1 MASGKPVKNTKIN
14 FTLLFNQVQNTRWV
28 IQKNTKSNG
37 QKNNGF
43 RRAQHDT
50 VAANRKGLP
59 PIPDVV

>member
-1 MASGKPVKNTKIN
+1 VENQSKILKLI
-14 FTLLFNQVQNTRWV
+14 LLYFINQVQNTRWV

>member
-1 MASGKPVKNTKIN
+1 MASGIPVKNTKIN
-14 FTLLFNQVQNTRWV
+14 FTLLYQVHNTQWV
-28 IQKNTKSNG
+28 NKKNTKSNG

-50 VAANRKGLP
+50 SAANRKGLP

>member
-1 MASGKPVKNTKIN
+1 MENQSKILKLI
-14 FTLLFNQVQNTRWV
+14 LLYFINQVQNTRWV

>member
-1 MASGKPVKNTKIN
+1 VENQSKILKLI
-14 FTLLFNQVQNTRWV
+14 LLYFINQVHNTRWV
-28 IQKNTKSNG
+28 SQKNTKSNG

-59 PIPDVV
+59 PIQDVV